1 MFKSVL
7 QNVNECVA
15 KMLQNEIK
23 TYLQTYQQREGIS
36 AKWLKLKFK
45 KTKKNFG
52 YKELQASTNE
62 YIWRE
67 KKFNLDSQR
76 LINNDI
82 LYSGFSL

>member
-7 QNVNECVA
+7 QKCFRVCCKNVKECVAKMLQSVLQKCLRVCCKNVNECVA

-45 KTKKNFG
+45 KTKK
-52 YKELQASTNE
+52 KLR
-62 YIWRE
+62 I
-67 KKFNLDSQR
+67 
-76 LINNDI
+76 
-82 LYSGFSL
+82 